1 MYPSFQVQRFVQE
14 HFEPVRVHVK
24 EQADAFRA
32 LGDRYDAHWTPTT
45 LVLDGDGA
53 ERHRIE
59 GFLPADDFLPQ
70 LALGVAKTAF
80 SQERF
85 SEAEE
90 EFRGVVARQ
99 RPRPRPSTGPGSP
112 ATRRPATPGRWPT
125 PRAAS
130 ASATRAR
137 AGRRRPRSG
146 ADQAPVGEPSSRKS
160 MGTVRGPAARTPRT
174 PP

>member
-1 MYPSFQVQRFVQE
+1 VQE

-70 LALGVAKTAF
+70 LALGVAKAAF

-85 SEAEE
+85 TEAEE
-90 EFRGVVARQ
+90 GFRGVVARHPDTEAAAEAQ
-99 RPRPRPSTGPGSP
+99 YWAGVARYKATGDAG
-112 ATRRPATPGRWPT
+112 ALADTARRFRERYAGTSWAK
-125 PRAAS
+125 RAS
-130 ASATRAR
+130 VW
-137 AGRRRPRSG
+137 G
-146 ADQAPVGEPSSRKS
+146 
-160 MGTVRGPAARTPRT
+160 
-174 PP
+174 

>member
-1 MYPSFQVQRFVQE
+1 VYPSFQVQRFVQE

-90 EFRGVVARQ
+90 EFRGVVARHPDSEAAAEAQ
-99 RPRPRPSTGPGSP
+99 YWAGVARYKATGDAG
-112 ATRRPATPGRWPT
+112 ALADTARRFRERYAGTSW
-125 PRAAS
+125 AKKAS
-130 ASATRAR
+130 VW
-137 AGRRRPRSG
+137 G
-146 ADQAPVGEPSSRKS
+146 
-160 MGTVRGPAARTPRT
+160 
-174 PP
+174 